1 MDKNMDW
8 KNWKL
13 WVAVAAVVLLIVAVV
28 LWFCVP
34 SFREV
39 VAEILLGIILL
50 ACGFGS
56 GVWYISKKKG

>member
-1 MDKNMDW
+1 MNW

-34 SFREV
+34 TFRVV
-39 VAEILLGIILL
+39 VAEVLLNIILF
-50 ACGFGS
+50 AVGFGL
-56 GVWYISKKKG
+56 GWWYKKKRG

>member
-1 MDKNMDW
+1 MNW
-8 KNWKL
+8 KNWKF

-28 LWFCVP
+28 LWFTLP
-34 SFREV
+34 SSRAV
-39 VAEILLGIILL
+39 VAEVLLGIILL

>member
-1 MDKNMDW
+1 MNW
-8 KNWKL
+8 KNWKV
-13 WVAVAAVVLLIVAVV
+13 WVALAAVVLLIVAVV
-28 LWFCVP
+28 LWFTLP

-39 VAEILLGIILL
+39 AAEILLWVVLL

>member
-1 MDKNMDW
+1 MDKSMDW
-8 KNWKL
+8 KNWKV
-13 WVAVAAVVLLIVAVV
+13 WVALAAVCMLIVAVV

-34 SFREV
+34 SFRAV

>member
-28 LWFCVP
+28 LWFTLP
-34 SFREV
+34 SFRAV
-39 VAEILLGIILL
+39 VAEILLGVILL
-50 ACGFGS
+50 TCGFGS